1 MTEDKKIL
9 VILTPAFAGST
20 TETTWLPP
28 MQVFVKAL
36 NRNFPG
42 LKIIILSFHYPVL
55 AAPNYSWNGNDV
67 TTFSAKQP
75 RGFKHVLLWLRVWK
89 KLKQLNKQYEIAG
102 LLSLW
107 CAECALVG
115 KYFAAAHSLKHFI
128 WISGQDARCNNKYIK
143 LIKPR
148 PGDLVAMSHFLVREF
163 SKNHAITPAHVIPLG
178 VDATMFMPGNTN
190 RDIDIMGAGSLI
202 PLKQYDVF
210 IKVVQQLAVN
220 RPGIKGVI
228 CGGGPE
234 EAKLLAMLRDAG
246 LQNNITFCGELPH
259 AQVLAY
265 MQRSKVFLHPSSY
278 EGFGAV
284 NLEALYAGAHV
295 ISFVKPMD
303 EEIPHWHIV
312 TTQQQMAQ
320 TAEALLQNPFTD
332 YSAVLPYLINDV
344 ARQMMALFGL

>member
-1 MTEDKKIL
+1 MTNAKKIL

-36 NRNFPG
+36 NRSFPG
-42 LKIIILSFHYPVL
+42 LKIVILSFHYPVL
-55 AAPNYSWNGNDV
+55 AVPNYTWNGNEV

-75 RGFKHVLLWLRVWK
+75 RRFKQILLWLRVWK
-89 KLKQLNKQYEIAG
+89 KLRQLHKQYEITG

-115 KYFAAAHSLKHFI
+115 KYFAAVHHLKHFI
-128 WISGQDARCNNKYIK
+128 WISGQDARLNNKYVK
-143 LIKPR
+143 LIR
-148 PGDLVAMSHFLVREF
+148 PAPGCLVAMSNFLVREF
-163 SKNHAITPAHVIPLG
+163 AKNHGTTPAHVIPLG
-178 VDATMFMPGNTN
+178 VDATMFEPCDAQ
-190 RDIDIMGAGSLI
+190 RDFDIMGAGSLI

-234 EAKLLAMLRDAG
+234 EARLLAMLNDAG
-246 LQNNITFCGELPH
+246 LQNNITLCGELPH
-259 AQVLAY
+259 AQVIAY

-295 ISFVKPMD
+295 ISFVKPVD
-303 EEIPHWHIV
+303 EDIPHWHIV
-312 TTQQQMAQ
+312 ETPKQMAQ
-320 TAEALLQNPFTD
+320 TAEALLQNPGTA
-332 YSAVLPYLINDV
+332 YSPVLPYSINDV